1 MSDKPATFV
10 HEDQKQRWVKYG
22 VNVAV
27 SIVAVVALGIAL
39 TYLAQR
45 FPKRIDTTQ
54 AGLYSLK
61 PQTVNLIKDLNQKI
75 KLVSLYAAKTARD
88 EENPYAGPVQDLI
101 EEYARKSSNIEYQ
114 VIDPIK
120 QPTQTDQLVNDAI
133 AKYGGA
139 VKNYKDFVADFTGK
153 LSQLQQLTAAEVA
166 AVTELNPDSAG
177 SGEGA
182 KDALDVINSVR
193 ESLPALLNDLK
204 SRVDRAMSAK
214 FPQYQGIVDMIR
226 EEMQTVSKIETAV
239 VAYSNRLKSDQN
251 VSQPYRDY
259 FAAAV
264 SRHEAIKKMADD
276 IVTKIGTLG
285 ELKVSELQQ
294 AIKGQNLILVL
305 GENDWRVIN
314 PDQVWVTDT
323 RDVRNFT
330 EATPKPRF
338 AGEQAITTAI
348 LSLKTSTKPKVA
360 FLRPGGPPLT
370 DPGFPPFQA
379 AGPFSEV
386 AERLRSYNFE
396 VLEKDMSGMYAM
408 QAQMQGRQVAP
419 EPSDEQLKDAVW
431 IVLDFPTEQGGPP
444 TGMGPKLAQH
454 LKDGGAAMVLAVP
467 QAEALSEALKDYG
480 IELVSDAM
488 IVHEVPKGDRPR
500 TGDWSEE
507 VRSVPFVFVGNEYGQ
522 HVLTQPLDALDILL
536 LQMCPVRT
544 VPAAGAKTT
553 PLLPVP
559 QNMKVWGERNLANP
573 EQTDFTF
580 DTTGPT
586 ADISGPFYAG
596 AASEKDKSRLVV
608 LGALASFTNRMVTWP
623 DEELLQKRRIQV
635 ARFPGNGEL
644 FTDAVF
650 WLAHMEPMIA
660 ISPAAMQV
668 SRISSMSEASL
679 GFWRYGVLI
688 ILLPGLVLAAGIG
701 MYFARRD

>member
-1 MSDKPATFV
+1 MSDKPVTFV

-45 FPKRIDTTQ
+45 FPKRVDTTQ

-133 AKYGGA
+133 ARYGGA
-139 VKNYKDFVADFTGK
+139 VKNYKDFISEFNKTYEQ
-153 LSQLQQLTAAEVA
+153 LNNLLTSQVA
-166 AVTELNPDSAG
+166 AVTNLPESPG
-177 SGEGA
+177 SG
-182 KDALDVINSVR
+182 DAASQASAVVNAVR
-193 ESLPALLNDLK
+193 DEFPRELRDMKAQ
-204 SRVDRAMSAK
+204 VDRALGVK
-214 FPQYQGIVDMIR
+214 FPQYRAIVDAIKESMDVI
-226 EEMQTVSKIETAV
+226 SKSETQLIAL
-239 VAYSNRLKSDQN
+239 ANQLKSN
-251 VSQPYRDY
+251 PSIAEPYRNY
-259 FAAAV
+259 FASSV
-264 SRHEAIKKMADD
+264 MQHEAIKKLADD
-276 IVTKIGTLG
+276 VMTKIGSLG

-323 RDVRNFT
+323 RDVRSFT
-330 EATPKPRF
+330 DATPKPRF
-338 AGEQAITTAI
+338 AGEQAVTTAI
-348 LSLKTSTKPKVA
+348 LSLKTSAKPKVA

-379 AGPFSEV
+379 GGPFSEV
-386 AERLRSYNFE
+386 AERLRSYNFD

-467 QAEALSEALKDYG
+467 QAEALSEALRDYG

-488 IVHEVPKGDRPR
+488 IVHEVPQGDRPR

-507 VRSVPFVFVGNEYGQ
+507 VRRVPFVFVGNEYGQ

-580 DTTGPT
+580 DTTGAN
-586 ADISGPFYAG
+586 ADITGPFYAG
-596 AASEKDKSRLVV
+596 AAAEKDKSRLVV

-660 ISPAAMQV
+660 ISPAAMQI
-668 SRISSMSEASL
+668 SRISSMSETSL